1 MTIGKQ
7 LLGVALCGFI
17 SFCAMAQ
24 TRPVKSTQQSPQQKE
39 SRMQTQMQSESPFAC
54 NMNALNA
61 AQRKRQ
67 TALIIKLGQ
76 LRQEVRELPDGYGFR
91 FPAEVAVFQEL
102 AEFVVNER
110 LCCPFFD
117 FELKL
122 AREGGPLWLNLTGRT
137 GVKAFIRAEFGLK

>member
-1 MTIGKQ
+1 MTNRNQ
-7 LLGVALCGFI
+7 LLGWLLCGLLGI
-17 SFCAMAQ
+17 GIPAQ
-24 TRPVKSTQQSPQQKE
+24 TRPAKSTQALTQQKE
-39 SRMQTQMQSESPFAC
+39 SRMETPTQSESPFAC

-61 AQRKRQ
+61 EQRKRQ
-67 TALIIKLGQ
+67 SALILRLGQ

-91 FPAEVAVFQEL
+91 FPADAPVFQEL

-122 AREGGPLWLNLTGRT
+122 AREGGPLWLNLTGRP
-137 GVKAFIRAEFGLK
+137 GVKAFIRVEFGLK

>member
-1 MTIGKQ
+1 MK
-7 LLGVALCGFI
+7 
-17 SFCAMAQ
+17 
-24 TRPVKSTQQSPQQKE
+24 TQI
-39 SRMQTQMQSESPFAC
+39 QSESPFAC

-61 AQRKRQ
+61 VQRKRQ
-67 TALIIKLGQ
+67 LALLTRMKQ
-76 LRQEVRELPDGYGFR
+76 LRQEVRELPDGYGLR
-91 FPAEVAVFQEL
+91 FPPDATVFQEL

-137 GVKAFIRAEFGLK
+137 GVKEFIRAEFGLK

>member
-1 MTIGKQ
+1 MTNGNQ
-7 LLGVALCGFI
+7 LLGWVLCALLGLCVH
-17 SFCAMAQ
+17 AQ
-24 TRPVKSTQQSPQQKE
+24 TRRNNQTPSKASH
-39 SRMQTQMQSESPFAC
+39 MQTQAQNESPFAC

-61 AQRKRQ
+61 EQRKRQ
-67 TALIIKLGQ
+67 MTLLQRLGQ

-91 FPAEVAVFQEL
+91 FPAEATVFQEL

-122 AREGGPLWLNLTGRT
+122 AREGGPLWLHLTGRA
-137 GVKAFIRAEFGLK
+137 GVKEFIRAEFGLK